1 MRCASVSIGIE
12 AYDHEAYRTS
22 SMRLRYAAADATAFH
37 QYARTAWE
45 DATGVHHVLT
55 DGNAASR
62 AVSDIFKEIRKAG
75 HFDILVVYLSG
86 HGEVGADGAG
96 WFCLADAQP
105 GAISLGSGQL
115 DDSLGKVSADRV
127 LLLVDCCYV
136 GKVDRYF
143 HGMEHY
149 RRRHDPARGVLE
161 RIYHCPG

>member
-1 MRCASVSIGIE
+1 
-12 AYDHEAYRTS
+12 
-22 SMRLRYAAADATAFH
+22 MRLRYAAADATAFH

-96 WFCLADAQP
+96 WFCLAAATIQQE
-105 GAISLGSGQL
+105 GSWNESIIVQVKRPVEE
-115 DDSLGKVSADRV
+115 KVGCNTLNRMTSFR
-127 LLLVDCCYV
+127 
-136 GKVDRYF
+136 
-143 HGMEHY
+143 M
-149 RRRHDPARGVLE
+149 PATV
-161 RIYHCPG
+161 RIG

>member
-1 MRCASVSIGIE
+1 
-12 AYDHEAYRTS
+12 
-22 SMRLRYAAADATAFH
+22 
-37 QYARTAWE
+37 
-45 DATGVHHVLT
+45 VLT

-149 RRRHDPARGVLE
+149 RRRHDPAKGVLE